1 MATKACP
8 DCDQQIPVACK
19 SCPCGFVFISRRLL
33 NAKQTEKSPPPNLDN
48 KSVAKRR
55 RTDRARR
62 EKANSPLT
70 KDLENRKRSRSESH
84 SEQIRR
90 RRGRPKTGPS
100 KKHDDDKERQEKE
113 IDVYASLSD
122 ERAFVF
128 SVALAEINRKII
140 NQKLILWQKRGQV
153 GKLTTTQDSDSSSVY
168 STKADFVPSH
178 FQQYGGKPTL
188 AHCWTTV
195 CNGKASRRHGCGHA
209 VTSTCT
215 PNLKQTNALNS
226 NPNFVQE

>member
-1 MATKACP
+1 MAANKAKKVTKMATKACP

-19 SCPCGFVFISRRLL
+19 SCPCGFIFISRRLL
-33 NAKQTEKSPPPNLDN
+33 NAKQTEKLPPPNLGS
-48 KSVAKRR
+48 KAAAKRR
-55 RTDRARR
+55 RTERARR

-100 KKHDDDKERQEKE
+100 KKHNDDKERPDKDV
-113 IDVYASLSD
+113 DVYASLSD

-140 NQKLILWQKRGQV
+140 NQKLIL
-153 GKLTTTQDSDSSSVY
+153 
-168 STKADFVPSH
+168 
-178 FQQYGGKPTL
+178 
-188 AHCWTTV
+188 
-195 CNGKASRRHGCGHA
+195 
-209 VTSTCT
+209 
-215 PNLKQTNALNS
+215 
-226 NPNFVQE
+226 